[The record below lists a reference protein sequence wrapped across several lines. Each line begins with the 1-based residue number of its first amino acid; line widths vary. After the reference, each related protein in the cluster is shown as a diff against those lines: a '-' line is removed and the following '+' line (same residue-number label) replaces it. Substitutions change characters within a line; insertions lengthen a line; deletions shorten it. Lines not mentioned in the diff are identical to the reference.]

1 MTTFDGLHEYLIKD
15 KRMET
20 MKNLLSQVSVIIQ
33 QYEKVAELTDENFN
47 IFNILK
53 SIGNVYEQAKNR

>member
-1 MTTFDGLHEYLIKD
+1 
-15 KRMET
+15 MET